1 MIHYHFKILII
12 PNFKSGT
19 HEGKF
24 FFLLGGISA
33 HNYNNYYKN
42 VCMQVFSII
51 LAAATL
57 QSCTSNL
64 FSYFFV

>member
-1 MIHYHFKILII
+1 MRA
-12 PNFKSGT
+12 NF
-19 HEGKF
+19 F
-24 FFLLGGISA
+24 CLLGGISA
-33 HNYNNYYKN
+33 HNNYNNYYKN
-42 VCMQVFSII
+42 VCMQNFSII

>member
-1 MIHYHFKILII
+1 MRA
-12 PNFKSGT
+12 NF
-19 HEGKF
+19 F
-24 FFLLGGISA
+24 CLLGGISA
-33 HNYNNYYKN
+33 HNNYNNYYKN